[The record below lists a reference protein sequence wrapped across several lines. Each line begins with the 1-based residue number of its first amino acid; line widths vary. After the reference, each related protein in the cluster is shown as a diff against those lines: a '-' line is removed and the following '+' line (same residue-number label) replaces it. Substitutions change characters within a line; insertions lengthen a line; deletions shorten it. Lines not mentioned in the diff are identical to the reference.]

1 MGGFLKRLGL
11 ETPAQRAWAMY
22 DWGNSAFITVIVTA
36 IFPIY
41 YQTVVAADLEPAQA
55 TARFAFVTSAALIL
69 VALLA
74 PLLGAFA
81 DARAVR
87 KRFLTFWILV
97 GVAATAAMFLVKEG
111 DVSLGLVL
119 FAIGNLAVLLSIV
132 FNDSLLPHIARADQI
147 DRLSAAGYALGYLGG
162 GLLLAV
168 NLGLYLKPEVFGLE
182 NAGVAIR
189 VGFVLTAVWWL
200 AFSLPVLRRVSE
212 PPAEAG
218 SESAGLIDAA
228 KRLVSTLRQLRR
240 YRQAFLLLVAVLVYN
255 DGVSTIY
262 RMATTYGSEIGLPE
276 SSLIIAILLVQF
288 VGVPFAFL
296 FGALAHRITAKRAVL
311 LGLFVYLVISIFG
324 YFVTTSTH
332 FFVLAIMVATVQG
345 GVQSLSRSLFASMI
359 PPEKSSEFF
368 GFFGVAERFAA
379 VLGPIVFGYVTA
391 MTGSSRYAVVSV
403 VIFFLVGGA
412 LLLKVDVEEG
422 VRVARS

>member
-55 TARFAFVTSAALIL
+55 TARFSYVTSGALVL
-69 VALLA
+69 VALLS
-74 PLLGAFA
+74 PLLGALA
-81 DARAVR
+81 DARAWR
-87 KRFLTFWILV
+87 KRFLTVWLLI
-97 GVAATAAMFLVKEG
+97 GVLATAAMAWVGEG
-111 DVSLGLVL
+111 DGPLGLTL
-119 FAIGNLAVLLSIV
+119 FAIGNVAVLLSIV
-132 FNDSLLPHIARADQI
+132 FNDSLLPHIAREEQV

-168 NLGLYLKPEVFGLE
+168 NLVLYLQPETFGLAD
-182 NAGVAIR
+182 AGVAIR
-189 VGFVLTAVWWL
+189 VGFVLTAIWWFV
-200 AFSLPVLRRVSE
+200 FSLPVLRKVPE
-212 PPAEAG
+212 PPAEDA
-218 SESAGLIDAA
+218 SASAGLGDALR
-228 KRLVSTLRQLRR
+228 RLASTLSQLRR

-262 RMATTYGSEIGLPE
+262 RLATIYGTEIGLPQ
-276 SSLIIAILLVQF
+276 SSLITAILLVQF

-296 FGALAHRITAKRAVL
+296 FGSLAARIGTKRAIL
-311 LGLFVYLVISIFG
+311 IGLSVYLVISVFG

-332 FFVLAIMVATVQG
+332 FFIMAILVAMVQG

-379 VLGPIVFGYVTA
+379 VLGPLVFGYVTA

-403 VIFFLVGGA
+403 VVFFLVGGA
-412 LLLKVDVEEG
+412 LLLKVDVDEG